1 MKAYLRKTA
10 LALVP
15 IALVLMAVNFFGDA
29 ANIFTCIEQDMAMYM
44 VSGKHVANAY
54 NYDERILQRRLIQQE
69 TERHEV
75 VVMGSSRVMLFH
87 SGLFGTNS
95 FRNYGVGAATL
106 EDVAG
111 IFQLLRNAGRL
122 PKRIVLGLDPW
133 ILNDRNELTKW
144 QEFSEEYAQF
154 MQQAAPWRPLPFV
167 RKALGQLFSPSYFQ
181 QSLPMLFKRLAHPET
196 TIIKPIESLEQDG
209 TSFVRLADGSIRYQQ
224 DMTSA
229 TAEQVDERARQALG
243 GIVGVEHYEEVSEQ
257 KKALFERLLC
267 RWSELGIDVE
277 LVLIPF
283 HPIVYEDFRQKARY
297 TSVLEFEAYVA
308 NLAVTRKIPFRGSL
322 NPALLGLDRRHF
334 YDSMHLNPEGVL
346 LLLGRQG
353 P

>member
-10 LALVP
+10 LALAP
-15 IALVLMAVNFFGDA
+15 MALILMAVNFFGDA
-29 ANIFTCIEQDMAMYM
+29 ANIFTSIEQEMADYM
-44 VSGKHVANAY
+44 VSGRHVANAY

-69 TERHEV
+69 TVRQDV
-75 VVMGSSRVMLFH
+75 VVMGSSRAMLFH
-87 SGLFGTNS
+87 AGLFGTES

-111 IFQLLRNAGRL
+111 IFQLLYNAGRV

-133 ILNDRNELTKW
+133 ILNDRSGLTKW
-144 QEFSEEYAQF
+144 QEFSAEYAQF
-154 MQQAAPWRPLPFV
+154 MEQAAPWRPLPFV
-167 RKALGQLFSPSYFQ
+167 RKALGQLISPSYFQ
-181 QSLPMLFKRLAHPET
+181 QSLPMLFKRVAHPEST
-196 TIIKPIESLEQDG
+196 TIVPIESLDYDLQ
-209 TSFVRLADGSIRYQQ
+209 SFVRLSDGSIRYQS

-229 TAEQVDERARQALG
+229 TEEQVDERARQALG
-243 GIVGVEHYEEVSEQ
+243 GIVGVEHYSELSLE
-257 KKALFERLLC
+257 KKALFELLLA
-267 RWSELGIDVE
+267 RWQEQGIQVE

-322 NPALLGLDRRHF
+322 NPALLGMDRRHF

-346 LLLGRQG
+346 LLLARRGQ
-353 P
+353 